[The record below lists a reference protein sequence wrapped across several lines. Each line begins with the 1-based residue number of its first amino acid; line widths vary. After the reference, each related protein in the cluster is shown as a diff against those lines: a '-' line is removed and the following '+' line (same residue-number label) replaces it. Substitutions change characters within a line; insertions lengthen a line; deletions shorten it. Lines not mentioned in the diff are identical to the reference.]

1 MKTFNLEI
9 TPPWGPEV
17 VPPDLFSTP
26 FLRGDF
32 GKGRFSATGSGIVSY
47 ISGLNELAANKREF
61 TS

>member
-26 FLRGDF
+26 FLRGILEKDA
-32 GKGRFSATGSGIVSY
+32 SA
-47 ISGLNELAANKREF
+47 LREVESF
-61 TS
+61 HTFLV